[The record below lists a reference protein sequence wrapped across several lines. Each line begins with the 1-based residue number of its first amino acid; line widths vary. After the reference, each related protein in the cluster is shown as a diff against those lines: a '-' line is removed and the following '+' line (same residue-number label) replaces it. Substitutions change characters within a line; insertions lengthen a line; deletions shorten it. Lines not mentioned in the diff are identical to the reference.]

1 MSLFPTKLFQ
11 VICMTVYFHYRL
23 LASLASDNINNYI
36 ESDLKQHGISF
47 NRCPKHEGKDSPN
60 SYIILN
66 ANGSRT
72 IMHTNLGLPELTFE
86 DFQKVEDIFKYSWIH
101 FEGRPAIGEIQKM
114 LQYISNL
121 QIQDKPG
128 ISLEMEKLNR
138 NYDTLLPFVNV
149 IFVSKEFAQSLGF
162 KSKLAL
168 VEGLGTLKK
177 LKTELKI
184 ICAWGEE
191 GAAGRDSDGTII
203 DVPAHKP
210 PNGVIDTI
218 GAGDTF
224 NASVVSCLSQ
234 KKSLKEALTVGCK
247 VAGTKVGQV
256 GFKNLKDA
264 FQSTFLTM

>member
-101 FEGRPAIGEIQKM
+101 FEGRPAITEIHKM
-114 LQYISNL
+114 LQYLNNFEN
-121 QIQDKPG
+121 KPG

-138 NYDTLLPFVNV
+138 NYDPLLPYVNV
-149 IFVSKEFAQSLGF
+149 IFVSKEYAQSLGF
-162 KSKLAL
+162 KSKLDL
-168 VEGLGTLKK
+168 VQGLERQKK
-177 LKTELKI
+177 LKSDLRI

-191 GAAGRDSDGTII
+191 GAAGKDSDGSII
-203 DVPAHKP
+203 DVSAFQP
-210 PNGVIDTI
+210 PNGVVIDTI

-224 NASVVSCLSQ
+224 NAAVVSCLSQ
-234 KKSLKEALTVGCK
+234 HKSLKEALTVGCQ
-247 VAGTKVGQV
+247 VAGTKIGQV
-256 GFKNLKDA
+256 GFKHLNQ
-264 FQSTFLTM
+264 FHSIFSTM

>member
-1 MSLFPTKLFQ
+1 MSFPSQFEIHHKIISIFR
-11 VICMTVYFHYRL
+11 I
-23 LASLASDNINNYI
+23 LASLASDSINHYI
-36 ESDLKQHGISF
+36 ETDLKEHGITF
-47 NRCPKHEGKDSPN
+47 NQCPKQEGHKSPN

-66 ANGSRT
+66 ATGTRT
-72 IMHTNLGLPELTFE
+72 ILHTNLGLPELTYE
-86 DFQKVEDIFKYSWIH
+86 DFQKVDVSKYSWIH

-138 NYDTLLPFVNV
+138 NYDPLLQFVDV
-149 IFVSKEFAQSLGF
+149 IFVSKEYAQSLGF

-168 VEGLGTLKK
+168 VEGLGIMKK
-177 LKTELKI
+177 LKTDLQI

-191 GAAGRDSDGTII
+191 GAAGKDSDGTII

-264 FQSTFLTM
+264 FQSTFSTM